1 MNIAI
6 ILMAGKGERAET
18 TIPKQYIIIDE
29 KPIYE
34 YCLLQFYRNK
44 NIDKII
50 LVTDNIYYDKV
61 KDYISLQKYDN
72 KCEVTIGG
80 KSRKESVL
88 NALIYLGNKIDK
100 EDIVLVHDSARPL
113 VDETIIN
120 DNIKVASC
128 NKIAVTAI
136 KATSTLVEIDTDNKS
151 TKNYLDRSKIMEIQ
165 TPQYFKFSK
174 FLKVS
179 EYYREK
185 SEQTDDSQIFFKAGE
200 KLEFVKGNCFN
211 FKITTMEDIKLFMT
225 IMNSKM

>member
-18 TIPKQYIIIDE
+18 TIPKQYIIIDG

-72 KCEVTIGG
+72 KSEVTIGG

-165 TPQYFKFSK
+165 TPQSFKFSK